1 MCQSKFLETRRPF
14 SAFCNKPGLCKRSRH
29 RGWSRD
35 IRYKIRVG
43 RRTGSGPRQR
53 PAGKRGGA
61 PQRGRRAK
69 HRRNL
74 FDSDDDS
81 GPGGSEEDGDPRT
94 PRDPQLRAGE
104 AAAESRADREP
115 CRDME
120 DSDASPR
127 KVPRQAYGE
136 GPGRKRSGPP
146 SKLYIIYTFARAGV
160 VIGRTACCRPPP
172 SPSIRSRGQGV

>member
-1 MCQSKFLETRRPF
+1 MC
-14 SAFCNKPGLCKRSRH
+14 
-29 RGWSRD
+29 
-35 IRYKIRVG
+35 
-43 RRTGSGPRQR
+43 
-53 PAGKRGGA
+53 
-61 PQRGRRAK
+61 
-69 HRRNL
+69 
-74 FDSDDDS
+74 DDDS

-146 SKLYIIYTFARAGV
+146 SILYTFARAGV
-160 VIGRTACCRPPP
+160 VIGRTACCRPPLHPLYVHAGRGCDRAHGLLP
-172 SPSIRSRGQGV
+172 SPPFTPPDTPAPLCPYLCLHVYLCPSVWDVCALRDFLCCLRPPRCVSTGPAVVRLAGMANERERER